1 MANHE
6 DVYLKNGLFIRKDDE
21 TIAGF
26 SLTMIQG
33 VHNLVEDMNVPM
45 EDALRMASCNP
56 ATVIS
61 KQIETGYIMPGRDAD
76 IVVIDKN
83 YKIKL
88 TMVQGDIK
96 KMTE

>member
-1 MANHE
+1 
-6 DVYLKNGLFIRKDDE
+6 
-21 TIAGF
+21 
-26 SLTMIQG
+26 
-33 VHNLVEDMNVPM
+33 
-45 EDALRMASCNP
+45 
-56 ATVIS
+56 
-61 KQIETGYIMPGRDAD
+61 MPGRDAD